1 MHFSVQKNIVQ
12 KKQSPVKGVVN
23 VLILII
29 AIPVI
34 IIAGLGLSV
43 HFLVLWLKNKIF
55 KEKIIESAEDNYY
68 LEIDLIHNG
77 HVHITLIEDE
87 FDIEL
92 TQLNEAWQEN
102 VYNEETCLY
111 RTRTIPLIPALEG
124 GITCFYFKEQYNGLF
139 LQVLPISKNNE
150 MQTLHTQLV
159 FIDYE
164 NFDFTLIDE
173 TGPFFL
179 YNDDKNAQLIKGF
192 NREEQLTL
200 ELLPT
205 SVKLTLK

>member
-1 MHFSVQKNIVQ
+1 MHFSVQKKIIQ
-12 KKQSPVKGVVN
+12 KKQSPLKGLVN
-23 VLILII
+23 VLILTI

-34 IIAGLGLSV
+34 IIAGISLSLY
-43 HFLVLWLKNKIF
+43 FLFLWLKNKIF

-68 LEIDLIHNG
+68 LELDLIYNE
-77 HVHITLIEDE
+77 HVHIILIEDE

-92 TQLNEAWQEN
+92 TQLNNAWQEN

-139 LQVLPISKNNE
+139 LQVLPIRKNNK
-150 MQTLHTQLV
+150 MQTLHTQLI

-164 NFDFTLIDE
+164 KLDLTLIDE

-179 YNDDKNAQLIKGF
+179 YNDDKNVQQIKGF
-192 NREEQLTL
+192 NKEEELTL

-205 SVKLTLK
+205 SQFI